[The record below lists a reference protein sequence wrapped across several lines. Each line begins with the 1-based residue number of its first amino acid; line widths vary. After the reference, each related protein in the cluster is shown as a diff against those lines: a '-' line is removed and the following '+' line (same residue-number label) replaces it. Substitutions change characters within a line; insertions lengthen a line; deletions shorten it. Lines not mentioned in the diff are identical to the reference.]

1 MSVCKVSK
9 EKTQHAKVC
18 QSGIYDKG
26 MLCQCVMYQVKMCYV
41 SMSGMRVK
49 AAVTWARA
57 ASLYRRKLAPPDLG
71 AAPWLSLTLCTVPRF
86 ARTTYRWNV
95 LCTTTST
102 LNATAT
108 TTMLTELQIFTG
120 HHHIH
125 YKSLLKPDSSEMT
138 SVSAALVSC
147 RLLINQWWREYT
159 QTKKKKKG
167 IKTANKSKRLRK
179 TSAVCTLFHD
189 QN

>member
-9 EKTQHAKVC
+9 EKTHHAKVC

-138 SVSAALVSC
+138 SVSAAVVSC

-159 QTKKKKKG
+159 QTKKKKKR
-167 IKTANKSKRLRK
+167 NKNSK
-179 TSAVCTLFHD
+179 
-189 QN
+189 